1 MDPGVFV
8 TQLQET
14 LQNQS
19 HRSHL
24 KSSSAPSHHN
34 SFSTLYLWP
43 SLRCPSITTDH
54 TESSDSEIMKQKHQT
69 SSQTAE
75 LFDWLYYLCQ
85 YSTRVYINDAVW
97 PLLLKW
103 VLCDCPSCILVARL
117 PICKWPRHTCSWLY
131 DSEVSSH
138 YGGRKCIG
146 IISKAHTMTEL
157 RCGMACMLN
166 TPKRVSSLVNGFS
179 SWLLLEI
186 LSLLLHALSAFMVQR
201 SYLFQLIDFS
211 AWALSCMLLQF
222 VFWVFVRNPEWG

>member
-8 TQLQET
+8 TQLKET

-24 KSSSAPSHHN
+24 NSSSAPSHHN

-43 SLRCPSITTDH
+43 SLRCPSSPTDH

-75 LFDWLYYLCQ
+75 LFDWLYYLCK

-103 VLCDCPSCILVARL
+103 VLCDSHSCILVARL
-117 PICKWPRHTCSWLY
+117 PTCKWPWQTCSWLY
-131 DSEVSSH
+131 WLWWEVPSH
-138 YGGRKCIG
+138 YAGRKCIG
-146 IISKAHTMTEL
+146 IISKAVRLTRWQSEVWN
-157 RCGMACMLN
+157 GMHAKHN
-166 TPKRVSSLVNGFS
+166 QREFLVWLMFSRLGF
-179 SWLLLEI
+179 
-186 LSLLLHALSAFMVQR
+186 
-201 SYLFQLIDFS
+201 Y
-211 AWALSCMLLQF
+211 
-222 VFWVFVRNPEWG
+222 